1 MKMDGYNKLIKALDK
16 HTAVGI
22 SGLDGAGKTTF
33 AKELLES
40 LKAEGLDPALLH
52 IDDFNNHLVQKR
64 IYDAYMRGDFT
75 AEHFETYYQES
86 IEYEAAAKAIAEA
99 KSKGLVIVEG
109 VFLFKP
115 QLNHLFDLR
124 FEIDTPPSVA
134 RTRFARRKEEID
146 DPRPVEVFD
155 DIWLPAFQRYRE
167 EYGSGFEI
175 DITIKNG

>member
-1 MKMDGYNKLIKALDK
+1 MKIDRYNKLIKSLGK

-40 LKAEGLDPALLH
+40 LKAEGLDPLLLH
-52 IDDFNNHLVQKR
+52 IDDFNNRVVQKR
-64 IYDAYMRGDFT
+64 IYDTYMRGVFT
-75 AEHFETYYQES
+75 EKHFETYYRES
-86 IEYEAAAKAIAEA
+86 IEYEAVAAVIAEA
-99 KSKGLVIVEG
+99 KSNGLVIVEG

-124 FEIDTPPSVA
+124 FEIDTSPTTA
-134 RTRFARRKEEID
+134 RARFVKRKEEVG

-155 DIWLPAFQRYRE
+155 DIWLPAFLRYQA
-167 EYGSGFEI
+167 EYSSSFDI
-175 DITIKNG
+175 DVVIKND